1 MWFKAL
7 RIYQARTQQPWNSE
21 SLEKALAIKPFRSCT
36 SQEESTAG
44 WVSPSAGK
52 LLVHSQG
59 DHWLLKLK
67 IEEKILPSSVV
78 REQLQEQVDALEAAE
93 NRRIGRKER
102 QNLADEMRLTLLPK
116 AFTRSRYLWVWLDGN
131 NNRIMMDTTTDK
143 QAELALNLLRE
154 GLGSLP
160 VVPLNTQL
168 NPVQVMTQW
177 VENQPPKDFELLDSC
192 ELRDAEDDKAVM
204 RCKGQD
210 LSSDE
215 IQQLLQAGK
224 RITQLRLSWQ
234 EQLSFTL
241 TDSLMIKTLSFADQL
256 LEEAADVNPDQDP
269 LIALDAE
276 FILMSNTLSALAD
289 RLVEVH
295 EGLSDNL
302 QQDQQ
307 KP

>member
-7 RIYQARTQQPWNSE
+7 RIYQARTPQGWNSDK
-21 SLEKALAIKPFRSCT
+21 LEQALAVRPFRSCG

-44 WVSPSAGK
+44 WVSPSGGK

-78 REQLQEQVDALEAAE
+78 REQLLERVETLEAE
-93 NRRIGRKER
+93 EQRRVGRKER
-102 QNLADEMRLTLLPK
+102 QQLADELRLSLLPK
-116 AFTRSRYLWVWLDGN
+116 AFTRSRYLWVWLDGRN
-131 NNRIMMDTTTDK
+131 QRIMLDTTTDA

-168 NPVQVMTQW
+168 PPVQVMTGW
-177 VENQPPKDFELLDSC
+177 VAQGAATGFELLDSC
-192 ELRDAEDDKAVM
+192 ELRDADDDQSVM

-210 LSSDE
+210 LTSDE
-215 IQQLLQAGK
+215 INQLLAAGK
-224 RITQLRLSWQ
+224 RVTQLRLDWQ
-234 EQLSFTL
+234 QQVSFTL
-241 TDSLMIKTLSFADQL
+241 TDRLLLKTLNFSEQL
-256 LEEAADVNPDQDP
+256 LEEATDVNPDQDP

-276 FILMSNTLSALAD
+276 FILMSNTLTTLID
-289 RLVEVH
+289 RLLEAH

-302 QQDQQ
+302 QPDH
-307 KP
+307 